1 MKVLFAGTPD
11 FAVAPLK
18 ALNQD
23 HQIVGVFTQPDAK
36 VGRGKKLT
44 PPIVKQVA
52 QDLGL
57 QVFQPTELRSQLEL
71 IESLAPDVMVV
82 VAYGMLLPQSV
93 LDIPRFGCINI
104 HASILPR
111 WRGAAP
117 IHRAIEAGDAQT
129 GVSIMR
135 MELGLDTGPVYQ
147 TLLTDIKPDDTT
159 PSVHDRLTELGAK
172 GICSTL
178 KQLTDNPEL
187 QATPQD
193 ELGNGLDANYAKKI
207 LKTEVELDWS
217 QSAIQIDQRIRAF
230 IPWPICQSHHQ
241 TDTTKAKGDLSLKAK
256 GDLSLK
262 AKGSVRIRIHKAALS
277 DIRHNDNARAGEIVC
292 IDDAGVHVQCGTGVL
307 TLKKLQR
314 DGSKALETQEFLNG
328 YPLGIDECFEN
339 ITLDHSTTA

>member
-1 MKVLFAGTPD
+1 MKILFAGTPD
-11 FAVAPLK
+11 FAVPPLK
-18 ALNQD
+18 ALNEE

-57 QVFQPTELRSQLEL
+57 DVYQPTELHSQLDL
-71 IESLAPDVMVV
+71 INGLQADVMVV

-147 TLLTDIKPDDTT
+147 TLLTDIKADDTT
-159 PSVHDRLTELGAK
+159 PSVHDRLAELGAQ
-172 GICSTL
+172 GVCSTL
-178 KQLTDNPEL
+178 THLTDNPEL

-193 ELGNGLDANYAKKI
+193 ELDNGLQANYAKKI
-207 LKTEVELDWS
+207 SKTEVAIDWS
-217 QSAIQIDQRIRAF
+217 QTAKQIDQRIRAF
-230 IPWPICQSHHQ
+230 TPWPICQSHHQ
-241 TDTTKAKGDLSLKAK
+241 AKNQQADNPI
-256 GDLSLK
+256 
-262 AKGSVRIRIHKAALS
+262 RIRIHQACLS
-277 DIRHNDNARAGEIVC
+277 KLSQKSNADAGEIIG
-292 IDDAGVHVQCGTGVL
+292 IDEDGVHVQCGTGVI
-307 TLKKLQR
+307 TLKELQR
-314 DGSKALETQEFLNG
+314 DGSKKLQSREFLNG
-328 YPLGIDECFEN
+328 YPLSLGECFED
-339 ITLDHSTTA
+339 IALHHSTTA